1 MKVALFAFFLSVG
14 LTAFAQRPML
24 TPEHPIEFSKNFN
37 NGNFIIDY
45 LIEEQAAI
53 NLYLKNDSLNQPI
66 YLLKMKAVSQGQ
78 YELEVNKSLMKP
90 GTTYVNM
97 EWNGKVAEASYIIEE
112 IESSDEESEENE

>member
-53 NLYLKNDSLNQPI
+53 NLYLKKRQP
-66 YLLKMKAVSQGQ
+66 
-78 YELEVNKSLMKP
+78 
-90 GTTYVNM
+90 
-97 EWNGKVAEASYIIEE
+97 
-112 IESSDEESEENE
+112 